1 MRPVHHLSVRNSE
14 VLAPLYGTA
23 PLPLASLRLRSVH
36 LDWRGPTVTL
46 RLDLPAPPLPLSEE
60 WAAVGVDTV
69 QGQLRFL
76 AVEDLELDA
85 WDPPVLAS
93 FALTELGGGEH
104 RMRVEVSDGE
114 GSAFLRFTS
123 HCDVLAGHLSGFR
136 AGPGGADSGPHLFRG
151 AVDAK
156 RHSTVPDPSE
166 KTFYERL

>member
-1 MRPVHHLSVRNSE
+1 MPSPHLSVRNSDL
-14 VLAPLYGTA
+14 LAPLYGTA

-36 LDWRGPTVTL
+36 LDWRGPTLTL
-46 RLDLPAPPLPLSEE
+46 RLDLPAPPLPLPEE
-60 WAAVGVDTV
+60 WAAAGVDSV
-69 QGQLRFL
+69 QGQLQFL
-76 AVEDLELDA
+76 AVEELEMDG

-104 RMRVEVSDGE
+104 RMRVEVSDRE
-114 GSAFLRFTS
+114 GRSLLRFTS
-123 HCDVLAGHLSGFR
+123 HTDVLAGHLSGFR
-136 AGPGGADSGPHLFRG
+136 AGPGGADDGPHLFRS